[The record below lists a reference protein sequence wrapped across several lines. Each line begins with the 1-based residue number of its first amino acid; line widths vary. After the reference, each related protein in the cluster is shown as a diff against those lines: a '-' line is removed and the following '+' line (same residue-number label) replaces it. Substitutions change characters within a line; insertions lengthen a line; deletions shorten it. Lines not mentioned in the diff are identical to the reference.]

1 MTMHSLTKLALAG
14 AALSLTAT
22 AAQAQSFT
30 FQATQTKAIATG
42 STAPDGTPF
51 GGVYSTGTQVIA
63 MADGK
68 KATESY
74 SCIGTTQPPRD
85 AVFQFSTICDST
97 GPNGDTSSVWGCN
110 FISRERNEV
119 SCVGGI
125 YGKTGAYAGK
135 RGTVTWH
142 GLNGNGPGTGQWNN

>member
-1 MTMHSLTKLALAG
+1 MHKLARLALAS

-30 FQATQTKAIATG
+30 FQATQAKAVATG

-51 GGVYSTGTQVIA
+51 GGVYSTGTQVIS

-68 KATESY
+68 KVTESY

-85 AVFQFSTICDST
+85 AVFQFSTICDAT

-110 FISRERNEV
+110 FLNRERTEV
-119 SCVGGI
+119 ACVGGV
-125 YGKTGAYAGK
+125 YGKSGSYAGK

-142 GLNGNGPGTGQWNN
+142 GVNGSGSGTGQWNN